1 MNNPK
6 SNHHQS
12 NDPDSNNT
20 ETENT
25 QEKIM
30 KSSTNTSLIMPAALL
45 LVLLVIPFSI
55 NSFMH
60 MLANKNQFVH
70 PVIMK
75 IPLDNS
81 VITAP
86 KGANQYQN
94 FEVKLRVDTNQL
106 AKFINE
112 IVSISTVGT
121 SIQGITGFISP
132 KMQAEITSENFRI
145 ENSGPQRPM
154 YALSDA
160 SEWTWQVTPQSSGTQ
175 KITFKMHVTSTEQDQ
190 QKIHDIEL
198 AEANIIV
205 ESNTLMWMV
214 YNWWIFA
221 LIGLALFVAWK
232 MLRRYNV

>member
-25 QEKIM
+25 EEKIM

-86 KGANQYQN
+86 KEANQYQN

-132 KMQAEITSENFRI
+132 KMQAEITGENFRI

>member
-25 QEKIM
+25 EENIM

-86 KGANQYQN
+86 KEANQYQN

-132 KMQAEITSENFRI
+132 KMQAEITGENFRI

>member
-1 MNNPK
+1 MSNPD

-12 NDPDSNNT
+12 TDPNSNNT
-20 ETENT
+20 EAKNTEENT
-25 QEKIM
+25 M
-30 KSSTNTSLIMPAALL
+30 KSSTNTSLVMPVALL

-75 IPLDNS
+75 IPLASS

-86 KGANQYQN
+86 KEAQQYQN
-94 FEVKLRVDTNQL
+94 IEVKLRVDTDQL

-112 IVSISTVGT
+112 LVSISSAGT
-121 SIQGITGFISP
+121 SIQGITGYVSP
-132 KMQAEITSENFRI
+132 QMQAEIAGENFRI
-145 ENSGPQRPM
+145 ENPGPQRQM
-154 YALSDA
+154 YILNDA
-160 SEWTWQVTPQSSGTQ
+160 TEWTWQVAPQSSGTQ
-175 KITFKMHVTSTEQDQ
+175 KIIFKMHVTSTERDQ
-190 QKIHDIEL
+190 QKTHEIEL

-205 ESNTLMWMV
+205 ESNPLMWMV

-221 LIGLALFVAWK
+221 LIGLILFGGWK
-232 MLRRYNV
+232 ALRRYNV

>member
-25 QEKIM
+25 EEKIM

-86 KGANQYQN
+86 KEANQYQN

-121 SIQGITGFISP
+121 SVQGITGFISP

>member
-12 NDPDSNNT
+12 NDPDSNNA

-86 KGANQYQN
+86 KEANQYQN

-132 KMQAEITSENFRI
+132 KMQAEITGENFRI